1 MMPNVPSSPTRA
13 VGSVRINQLR
23 TPARVRVQRL
33 VMPIEYNYL
42 ALIQGGIGPDVWDK
56 EMQISA
62 VDFRDAANQATARA
76 EELGGQVVELNQND
90 WNVPIANSI
99 TALKRTLQ
107 RLDER
112 VHSGYD
118 FNADPDRMTLEVG
131 EALNR
136 HNADISHAGPAA

>member
-1 MMPNVPSSPTRA
+1 MPGLMLTNETEAANRHWLHADVIPM
-13 VGSVRINQLR
+13 N
-23 TPARVRVQRL
+23 
-33 VMPIEYNYL
+33 YNYL

-56 EMQISA
+56 EMQISG

-90 WNVPIANSI
+90 WNTPIEGSL

-112 VHSGYD
+112 VHSSYD
-118 FNADPDRMTLEVG
+118 FNSDPDQMTLEVG
-131 EALNR
+131 NALNGYNIVLGQSGAKEK
-136 HNADISHAGPAA
+136 NANAMDKTT